1 MKISEDIMN
10 RIKSVGRGNYFTA
23 DDFAD
28 IASPDTIRQNLSRLA
43 KTGFLVRVAN
53 GFFHYP
59 ETLPESDIRKPVQPS
74 TYMYE
79 YAKKYKFD
87 VVEIDTRIF
96 DTLRAKNPYEGQTI
110 FLTNGKSRVLR
121 FEDTYDIRLV
131 KTTNASYFQ
140 FESNLTASLLYVV
153 SLIGKDKLTRKQKE
167 TIRLI
172 FYTTISPSRKF
183 YTDFSTFLHARQLLP
198 TWFRKIL

>member
-59 ETLPESDIRKPVQPS
+59 ETLPESDIRKPVQP
-74 TYMYE
+74 
-79 YAKKYKFD
+79 K
-87 VVEIDTRIF
+87 IG
-96 DTLRAKNPYEGQTI
+96 RAH
-110 FLTNGKSRVLR
+110 V
-121 FEDTYDIRLV
+121 
-131 KTTNASYFQ
+131 
-140 FESNLTASLLYVV
+140 
-153 SLIGKDKLTRKQKE
+153 
-167 TIRLI
+167 
-172 FYTTISPSRKF
+172 
-183 YTDFSTFLHARQLLP
+183 
-198 TWFRKIL
+198 

>member
-59 ETLPESDIRKPVQPS
+59 ETLPESDLIRPAPPA
-74 TYMYE
+74 THMYE
-79 YAKKYKFD
+79 YAKKYGFE
-87 VVEIDTRIF
+87 VVEIETRIF
-96 DTLRAKNPYEGQTI
+96 DILNAENPYEGETV
-110 FLTNGKSRVLR
+110 FLTNGKSRIIR

-131 KTTNASYFQ
+131 KTTNLNYFK
-140 FESNLTASLLYVV
+140 FKSPHTASLLYVA
-153 SLIGKDKLTRKQKE
+153 SRIGKDNLTRKQKGS
-167 TIRLI
+167 IR
-172 FYTTISPSRKF
+172 
-183 YTDFSTFLHARQLLP
+183 STFYSIESSKILHDLQFVP
-198 TWFRKIL
+198 DWFREIV

>member
-121 FEDTYDIRLV
+121 FEETYDIRLV

-167 TIRLI
+167 AIRII

-183 YTDFSTFLHARQLLP
+183 YTDISTCRHIYQLLP

>member
-10 RIKSVGRGNYFTA
+10 RIESVGRGNYFTA

-59 ETLPESDIRKPVQPS
+59 ETLPESDIRKPVQPG

-96 DTLRAKNPYEGQTI
+96 DSLRAKNPYEGETV
-110 FLTNGKSRVLR
+110 FLTNGKSRVIR

-153 SLIGKDKLTRKQKE
+153 SRIGKDNLSRKQKE
-167 TIRLI
+167 TIRII

-183 YTDFSTFLHARQLLP
+183 YTDISTFHHVLQLLP

>member
-1 MKISEDIMN
+1 MN

-28 IASPDTIRQNLSRLA
+28 IASPDTIRQNLSRHT

-59 ETLPESDIRKPVQPS
+59 ETLTESDIRKPVQPG

-96 DTLRAKNPYEGQTI
+96 DILNAENPYEGETV
-110 FLTNGKSRVLR
+110 FLTNGKSRIIR

-131 KTTNASYFQ
+131 KTTNLNYFKFQ
-140 FESNLTASLLYVV
+140 SPHTASLLYVA
-153 SLIGKDKLTRKQKE
+153 SRIGKDNLTRKQKGS
-167 TIRLI
+167 IR
-172 FYTTISPSRKF
+172 
-183 YTDFSTFLHARQLLP
+183 STFYSIESSKILHDLQFVP
-198 TWFRKIL
+198 DWFREIV

>member
-23 DDFAD
+23 DNFAD

-59 ETLPESDIRKPVQPS
+59 ETLPGSDIRKPVQPS

-96 DTLRAKNPYEGQTI
+96 DILNAENPYEGETV
-110 FLTNGKSRVLR
+110 FLTNGKSRIIR

-131 KTTNASYFQ
+131 KTTNLNYFKFQ
-140 FESNLTASLLYVV
+140 SPHTASLLYVA
-153 SLIGKDKLTRKQKE
+153 SRIGKDNLTRKQKGS
-167 TIRLI
+167 IR
-172 FYTTISPSRKF
+172 
-183 YTDFSTFLHARQLLP
+183 STFYSIEPSKILHDLQFVP
-198 TWFRKIL
+198 DWFREII

>member
-1 MKISEDIMN
+1 MN

-43 KTGFLVRVAN
+43 KTGFLVRVTN

-59 ETLPESDIRKPVQPS
+59 ETLPESDIRKPVQPG

-87 VVEIDTRIF
+87 VVEIDTPIF
-96 DTLRAKNPYEGQTI
+96 DILNAENPYEGETV
-110 FLTNGKSRVLR
+110 FLTNGKSRIIR

-131 KTTNASYFQ
+131 KTTNVSYFKYK
-140 FESNLTASLLYVV
+140 SLHAAALVYVASR
-153 SLIGKDKLTRKQKE
+153 IGKDNLTQKQKV
-167 TIRLI
+167 TIKNH
-172 FYTTISPSRKF
+172 FYSKDSSRAIHDLQF
-183 YTDFSTFLHARQLLP
+183 AP
-198 TWFRKIL
+198 VWFKEIVRK

>member
-59 ETLPESDIRKPVQPS
+59 ELFVASDITKPVSP
-74 TYMYE
+74 TAYMHE
-79 YAKKYKFD
+79 YAKKHRFEIMYLDTSIFEMFE
-87 VVEIDTRIF
+87 VE
-96 DTLRAKNPYEGQTI
+96 NPYKDNMV
-110 FLTNGKSRVLR
+110 FLTNGKSRTIR
-121 FEDTYDIRLV
+121 FIDTYDIRLV
-131 KTTNASYFQ
+131 KTTNVSYFKYK
-140 FESNLTASLLYVV
+140 SLHAAALVYVASR
-153 SLIGKDKLTRKQKE
+153 IGKDNLTQKQKV
-167 TIRLI
+167 TIKNH
-172 FYTTISPSRKF
+172 FYSKDSSRAIHDLQF
-183 YTDFSTFLHARQLLP
+183 AP
-198 TWFRKIL
+198 VWFKEIVRK